1 MTMSSQNDH
10 DVAAVVVVVVGVAG
24 VASGSV
30 VVEAKQATLVAIL
43 CFIKPKII
51 SWHQKKQKASTASQ
65 VTDKQQP
72 ICS

>member
-1 MTMSSQNDH
+1 MIMMLLLLLL
-10 DVAAVVVVVVGVAG
+10 AVPVGLQ
-24 VASGSV
+24 V
-30 VVEAKQATLVAIL
+30 VVEAKQASLVAIL